1 LTSLRRAGLVSLA
14 VAVVASLWWLQA
26 PPRSE
31 GAYLER
37 AAATEELLRSH
48 VQTTAMWIRAVRD
61 GDATTQPA
69 TVGVREADAD
79 AAAVAADFAAWDPP
93 SGGER
98 LQREVTSVAAD
109 VTSALTAARIDAARG
124 EWERLER
131 RLDELAR
138 LADRLAELRGR
149 KGA

>member
-14 VAVVASLWWLQA
+14 VGVVVSLWWLQA

-37 AAATEELLRSH
+37 AAVTEELLRSH
-48 VQTTAMWIRAVRD
+48 VQTTAMWIGAVRD
-61 GDATTQPA
+61 GDATTQA
-69 TVGVREADAD
+69 AVVGIREADAD
-79 AAAVAADFAAWDPP
+79 AATTATRFAAWDPP
-93 SGGER
+93 TGAEQ
-98 LQREVTSVAAD
+98 LQLEVTRVAAD
-109 VTSALTAARIDAARG
+109 VTSSLTAARIDAGRG
-124 EWERLER
+124 EWERLEG

-138 LADRLAELRGR
+138 LADRLAELRRR

>member
-14 VAVVASLWWLQA
+14 VAVVVSLWWLQA

-61 GDATTQPA
+61 GDATMQA
-69 TVGVREADAD
+69 AAVGIREADAD
-79 AAAVAADFAAWDPP
+79 AARTAADFAAWDPP
-93 SGGER
+93 RGAEQ
-98 LQREVTSVAAD
+98 LQREVSRVAAD
-109 VTSALTAARIDAARG
+109 VTSALTVARIDAGRG

-131 RLDELAR
+131 RLDEVAR
-138 LADRLAELRGR
+138 LADRVAELRRR